1 MNIVENFNK
10 IIDQIKSLNIKR
22 NINVIAVTKTFDL
35 NYISPIIDLGHIHF
49 GENRVQEAL
58 DKWSKIKD
66 KDLKN
71 KLHLIGRLQ
80 SNKVEDA
87 CRIFDYIHSLDSEK
101 LASKISLEQ
110 NKTKKPI
117 KLFIQV
123 NIGNEKQKNGIQ
135 VSEVSSFV
143 KLCLIKYKLDIIGLM
158 CIPPANQDP
167 APYFKSLKELAF
179 NNGLPEL
186 SMGMSGDYLKAI
198 ECGSSFVRIG
208 SAIFGKRD

>member
-167 APYFKSLKELAF
+167 APYFKSLKEQAF

-208 SAIFGKRD
+208 SAIFGERD

>member
-10 IIDQIKSLNIKR
+10 IIDQIKYLNIKR

>member
-10 IIDQIKSLNIKR
+10 IVDQIKSLNIKR
-22 NINVIAVTKTFDL
+22 NINIIVVTKTFNL
-35 NYISPIIDLGHIHF
+35 NYISPIINLGHIHF

-80 SNKVEDA
+80 SNKVADA

-110 NKTKKPI
+110 NKIKKSI

-143 KLCLIKYKLDIIGLM
+143 NLCLNNYKLDIIGLM

-167 APYFKSLKELAF
+167 VHYFKSLKQLAF
-179 NNGLPEL
+179 DNNLPEL

-198 ECGSSFVRIG
+198 ECGASYVRIG
-208 SAIFGKRD
+208 SAIFGERD

>member
-117 KLFIQV
+117 KLFVQV

>member
-10 IIDQIKSLNIKR
+10 IINQIKSLNIKR

-58 DKWSKIKD
+58 DKWSKIKN
-66 KDLKN
+66 KNLKN

>member
-22 NINVIAVTKTFDL
+22 NINVIVVTKTFDL

-167 APYFKSLKELAF
+167 VHYFKSLKQLAF
-179 NNGLPEL
+179 DNNLPEL

-198 ECGSSFVRIG
+198 ECGASYVRIG
-208 SAIFGKRD
+208 SAIFGERD

>member
-1 MNIVENFNK
+1 MNIVENFIK

>member
-1 MNIVENFNK
+1 MNILENFNK
-10 IIDQIKSLNIKR
+10 IINQIKSLNIKR
-22 NINVIAVTKTFDL
+22 NINVIVVTKTFDL

>member
-208 SAIFGKRD
+208 SAIFGERD

>member
-1 MNIVENFNK
+1 MNIVENFIK

-208 SAIFGKRD
+208 SAIFGERD

>member
-10 IIDQIKSLNIKR
+10 IVDQTKSLNIKR
-22 NINVIAVTKTFDL
+22 NINIIVVTKTFNL
-35 NYISPIIDLGHIHF
+35 NYISPIINLGHIHF

-80 SNKVEDA
+80 SNKVADA

-110 NKTKKPI
+110 NKIKKSI

-143 KLCLIKYKLDIIGLM
+143 NLCLNNYKLDIIGLM

-167 APYFKSLKELAF
+167 VHYFKSLKQLAF
-179 NNGLPEL
+179 DNNLPEL

-198 ECGSSFVRIG
+198 ECGASYVRIG
-208 SAIFGKRD
+208 SAIFGERD

>member
-158 CIPPANQDP
+158 CIPPADQDP
-167 APYFKSLKELAF
+167 APYFRSLKELAF

-208 SAIFGKRD
+208 SAIFGERD

>member
-58 DKWSKIKD
+58 DKWSKIKN
-66 KDLKN
+66 KNLKN